1 MERDSEYDYDKQ
13 QSKGKEKMHE
23 DDIDDKQE
31 RKQTVEG

>member
-1 MERDSEYDYDKQ
+1 METDNEYDYDKQ

-31 RKQTVEG
+31 RIQTVGG

>member
-1 MERDSEYDYDKQ
+1 MEKHKQ

-31 RKQTVEG
+31 RKQIVGG